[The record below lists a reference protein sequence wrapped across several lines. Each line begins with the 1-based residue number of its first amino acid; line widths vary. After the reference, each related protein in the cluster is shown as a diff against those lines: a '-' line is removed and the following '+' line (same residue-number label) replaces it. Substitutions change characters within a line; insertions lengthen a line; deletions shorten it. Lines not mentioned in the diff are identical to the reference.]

1 MSSGTNTRD
10 ATATHQT
17 RGMGARYVPTS
28 PTAVLGTSAD
38 RADRIRSPER
48 RRSTS
53 APAYADSKPMQA
65 SDGDDATKA
74 HRASKPSPR
83 RIKRTGIREAQS
95 EEGQRER
102 TPASGSISRRRSPR
116 GAHKVAPRADP
127 PLTTA
132 ADLSAQARH
141 KPRILCTNNALDRR
155 LIANGGSR
163 PLGSNHQCFQR
174 GVGAGLHHMPEDM
187 EHFLQSFSGD
197 YKKLV
202 EQPLYFGDGP
212 VPPGKIRATRPQCV
226 NKGFGVGQM
235 LKAKRILAE
244 RKKKLLTRPLE

>member
-53 APAYADSKPMQA
+53 APAYAD
-65 SDGDDATKA
+65 GDDATKA

-83 RIKRTGIREAQS
+83 RIKRTEIREAQS

-187 EHFLQSFSGD
+187 ERFLQNFSGD

-212 VPPGKIRATRPQCV
+212 VPPGKIRATRPQCM